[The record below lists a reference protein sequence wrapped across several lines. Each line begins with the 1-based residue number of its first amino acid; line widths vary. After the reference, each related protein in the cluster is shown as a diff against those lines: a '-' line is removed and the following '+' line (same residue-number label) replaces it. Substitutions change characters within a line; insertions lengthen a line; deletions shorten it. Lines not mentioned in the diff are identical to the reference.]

1 MKSTLVTGEWRHIK
15 HQAGIQESCLRVA
28 VRYRAKFSYKTPCKI
43 ICFAVTIGEMMM
55 MMMTIII
62 ITIIIIIISKVFLV
76 LSIKAHDG
84 AEIHHSFLTWALDR
98 DDYSALR
105 SGCFTT
111 VKQHLLSLEWESGWS
126 SEPDW
131 TFSRRTNRFSPRGNR
146 TAVS

>member
-62 ITIIIIIISKVFLV
+62 SKVFLV
-76 LSIKAHDG
+76 LSIKAHCG
-84 AEIHHSFLTWALDR
+84 AEIHHSFLTWALDK
-98 DDYSALR
+98 DEYSALR

-111 VKQHLLSLEWESGWS
+111 VKQHFLSLEQETGWS

-131 TFSRRTNRFSPRGNR
+131 IFSRRINLFSPRGNR
-146 TAVS
+146 TAVPRTCRS